1 MDTQTLIA
9 LEHAIEPYRSA
20 GFIVVSQSEG
30 AITLV
35 SPPEKFNYLYFIA
48 FLMLFWPLAV
58 YYAVSFNNR
67 RNRSVCARV
76 TSQGYIEESGYTLDV
91 VARERR
97 RERWVGFALI
107 AIFLLL
113 ALSAIAVLF
122 SPQSRL

>member
-9 LEHAIEPYRSA
+9 LEHAIEPYRST

-35 SPPEKFNYLYFIA
+35 SPPEKFNYLYFVV
-48 FLMLFWPLAV
+48 FLMLFWPLAI

-67 RNRSVCARV
+67 RNRSVCVRV
-76 TSQGYIEESGYTLDV
+76 TSQGYIEESGCTLEV
-91 VARERR
+91 VAKERK

-122 SPQSRL
+122 SPQPRL

>member
-9 LEHAIEPYRSA
+9 LEHAIEPYRRA

-35 SPPEKFNYLYFIA
+35 PPPEKFNYLYFIA
-48 FLMLFWPLAV
+48 FLMLFRPLAV

-67 RNRSVCARV
+67 RNRGVCVRI
-76 TSQGYIEESGYTLDV
+76 TSQGYVEESGYTLDV

-97 RERWVGFALI
+97 RERWLGFALI

-113 ALSAIAVLF
+113 VLSAIAVLF
-122 SPQSRL
+122 SPQPRL